1 MSFTITVREENGFTG
16 GLKKDI
22 LLLLGNTKFDGNS
35 DISVGEIEMAIT
47 GHKVGQILVW
57 EKRVP
62 GIGDSMNKTR
72 K

>member
-1 MSFTITVREENGFTG
+1 ME
-16 GLKKDI
+16 
-22 LLLLGNTKFDGNS
+22 
-35 DISVGEIEMAIT
+35 IT

>member
-1 MSFTITVREENGFTG
+1 MNFIITIREGNEFTG

-22 LLLLGNTKFDGNS
+22 LLLLGNTKFDRNS

-47 GHKVGQILVW
+47 GHKVGQILLW